1 MDLCDQSVAWRF
13 SGLVFILSLWSG
25 LLYKQGKGQ
34 SLLIYFNMCSPV
46 RLISFLPRNIVSKQR
61 QFAGKKKN
69 LKRATGQHVFV
80 VCI

>member
-1 MDLCDQSVAWRF
+1 MERLQ
-13 SGLVFILSLWSG
+13 G

-34 SLLIYFNMCSPV
+34 SLLIYFNVYSPV
-46 RLISFLPRNIVSKQR
+46 RLISFLPRNIVSKER
-61 QFAGKKKN
+61 QFVGKKN